1 MNFYLKPRIMI
12 IAILLISCTAW
23 SSESGVQVS
32 AEKNDQCKD
41 ATYGR
46 LDLGNLEFNDPG
58 HNAFLLN
65 CSLSA
70 VVPEP
75 DEKRETYD
83 KCMKDKQ
90 KLASFL
96 LVKNIDVNY
105 RDLHGSTLL
114 MSVIVSYFPDEWT
127 EKAAMTLIEKGC
139 DVNAVNNYGRKA
151 IDLARFKKNEKMVK
165 MLSNVKKQNHSK

>member
-1 MNFYLKPRIMI
+1 MNFYLKPKIMI
-12 IAILLISCTAW
+12 IAIMLISCTAW
-23 SSESGVQVS
+23 SSENRVQAS
-32 AEKNDQCKD
+32 AKKKDQCID
-41 ATYGR
+41 ASYGR
-46 LDLGNLEFNDPG
+46 LDSGNIEFKDAV

-96 LVKNIDVNY
+96 LGKNLDVNY

-114 MSVIVSYFPDEWT
+114 MSVIVSNFPGEWK
-127 EKAAMTLIEKGC
+127 EKAAMTLIKKGC
-139 DVNAVNNYGRKA
+139 DVNAVNDYGRTA
-151 IDLARFKKNEKMVK
+151 IDLARFKKNEKMIK
-165 MLSNVKKQNHSK
+165 MLSNVKK

>member
-1 MNFYLKPRIMI
+1 MEDIMNFYLKPGIMI
-12 IAILLISCTAW
+12 VAILFISCTAW
-23 SSESGVQVS
+23 SSESGVKVS

-46 LDLGNLEFNDPG
+46 LDYGNIEFKDPG

-83 KCMKDKQ
+83 KYMKDKQ
-90 KLASFL
+90 KLASLL
-96 LVKNIDVNY
+96 LVKNLDVDY
-105 RDLHGSTLL
+105 RDSHGSTLL
-114 MSVIVSYFPDEWT
+114 MSVIVSYLPDEWK
-127 EKAAMTLIEKGC
+127 EKAAMTLIQKGC
-139 DVNAVNNYGRKA
+139 DVNAVNNYGRTA
-151 IDLARFKKNEKMVK
+151 IDLARFKKNEKIIK
-165 MLSNVKKQNHSK
+165 MLSNLKK